1 MSKKIKL
8 ILALSIILG
17 AFGYLM
23 ISGFNNAKT
32 YYMTINEVI
41 VSAEKQ
47 NLLEQNLKVT
57 GKLVGQSVKWES
69 SKAEL
74 KFEIIAEDQKTTM
87 SVVYIGVKPDNF
99 NDGIDVIVEGTY
111 TVERVF
117 LADKVMTKCPSKYE
131 EQVSKYV
138 IGRAKMWPV

>member
-57 GKLVGQSVKWES
+57 GKLIGQSVKWES

-87 SVVYIGVKPDNF
+87 PVVYIGVKPDNF

-131 EQVSKYV
+131 EQVSK
-138 IGRAKMWPV
+138 